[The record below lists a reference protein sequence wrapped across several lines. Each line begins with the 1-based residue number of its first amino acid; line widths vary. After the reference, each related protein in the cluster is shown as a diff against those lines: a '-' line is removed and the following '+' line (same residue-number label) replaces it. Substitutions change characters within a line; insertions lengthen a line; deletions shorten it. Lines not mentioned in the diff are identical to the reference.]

1 MKSLKTFTSAI
12 QGVGFLVL
20 ALVIF
25 SLQDIAVKWIGSDYS
40 VIQIVILRSAIALPA
55 TLVLFRLEG
64 GRGRPTTKRRKLEYL
79 RGFLLFLSFTAH
91 MMSLAALPLAEIAT
105 IRNSGPLMIT
115 LFSVLLLGEKVGLH
129 HWLALL
135 VGFVG
140 VLLIVEPGS
149 ASFNLGSVFALL
161 ATLCYVLNVI
171 ITRKLHTT
179 DSSAT
184 MAYYSSLIYLV
195 AALIVAPLPAL
206 VGEMPDAHPS
216 ITSFFHAWAMP
227 GVLDLLIM
235 AGLGL
240 VWAVGTYLIARAYSS
255 SQASVAAPFEY
266 VTLPISVI
274 WGFLL
279 WQEVPTLTTWL
290 GAILTVGSGLY
301 ILQRERKKQPETVKP
316 SAAVGLN

>member
-1 MKSLKTFTSAI
+1 MKFLKPLSTALN
-12 QGVGFLVL
+12 GVGFLVL
-20 ALVIF
+20 ALLIF
-25 SLQDIAVKWIGSDYS
+25 SLQDIAVKWIGGDYS
-40 VIQIVILRSAIALPA
+40 LVQIVILRSAVALPA

-64 GRGRPTTKRRKLEYL
+64 RRGRPTTKRRKLEYL

-91 MMSLAALPLAEIAT
+91 MMSLAALPLAEIAI

-115 LFSVLLLGEKVGLH
+115 LFSVLLLGEKVRLP

-135 VGFVG
+135 VGFFG

-161 ATLCYVLNVI
+161 ATLFYVLNVI

-195 AALIVAPLPAL
+195 AALVVAPLPL
-206 VGEMPDAHPS
+206 LIGEMPDAHPS
-216 ITSFFHAWAMP
+216 ITSLFRAWAMP
-227 GVLDLLIM
+227 GIGDLVIM
-235 AGLGL
+235 GGLGL
-240 VWAVGTYLIARAYSS
+240 VWAVGTYLIARAYSA
-255 SQASVAAPFEY
+255 SQVSVAAPFEY

-290 GAILTVGSGLY
+290 GAVLTVGSGLY
-301 ILQRERKKQPETVKP
+301 ILQRERKKQSQTVKL
-316 SAAVGLN
+316 STEVGLN